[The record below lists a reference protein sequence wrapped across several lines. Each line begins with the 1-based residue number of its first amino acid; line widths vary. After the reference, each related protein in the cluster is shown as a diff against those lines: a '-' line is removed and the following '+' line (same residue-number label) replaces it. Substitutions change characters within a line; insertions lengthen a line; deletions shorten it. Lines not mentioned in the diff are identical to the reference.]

1 VSFSIGPWQI
11 PGRAL
16 LAPMAGVTDRP
27 FRILCRSFGAA
38 LAASEMITADQSLWH
53 TVKSRQRMNHEGE
66 TEPRVVQLAG
76 NDPVQL
82 AAAARANVDLGAQ
95 IIDINL
101 GCPAKKVYGKLCG
114 SALLGDPPLV
124 GRLLEAV
131 VAAVDVP
138 VTVKI
143 RTGIDRAHINAVEIS
158 RIAAAAG
165 VSAIAVHGRT
175 RMDFYE
181 GDAEYETIRE
191 VARDA
196 HIPVIANGDI
206 DSAEKASEVLQFT
219 HADAVMIGRGAHG
232 SPWIFRDVNAFLDT
246 GKIPPPLLR
255 SEKRDIILQHV
266 TALYSFHGEAA
277 GVRIARKHLG
287 WYCQQNNTAE
297 FRPPLMAAESSSA
310 QYALVEECFGRWAAG
325 EGSDNEN
332 NGPDWEQRDA
342 HDKPPQGREAEACL

>member
-1 VSFSIGPWQI
+1 VSFSIGRWQI
-11 PGRAL
+11 TGRAL

-27 FRILCRSFGAA
+27 FRILCREMGAG

-53 TVKSRQRMNHEGE
+53 TVKSRQRMNHDGE
-66 TEPRVVQLAG
+66 AEPRVVQLAG
-76 NDPVQL
+76 NDPAQL

-143 RTGIDRAHINAVEIS
+143 RTGIDRQHINAIEIS

-165 VSAIAVHGRT
+165 VRAIAVHGRT

-196 HIPVIANGDI
+196 QIPVIANGDI
-206 DSAEKASEVLQFT
+206 DSAEKASKVLEFT

-232 SPWIFRDVNAFLDT
+232 SPWIFRDVNAFLRT

-255 SEKRDIILQHV
+255 SEKRDIILRHV
-266 TALYSFHGEAA
+266 TALYDFHGEVG

-297 FRPPLMAAESSSA
+297 FRPALMAAESSSA
-310 QYALVEECFGRWAAG
+310 QYALVAECFGRWADG
-325 EGSDNEN
+325 DGSDKEN
-332 NGPDWEQRDA
+332 NGSHWEQRDA
-342 HDKPPQGREAEACL
+342 HDEPSQGRKAKACL